1 MKKYMTTATTTMMM
15 MMIIMIALGMDVV
28 VVLMVVVAINVNLCN
43 LIKLIVHKFSPY
55 EVNYHCS
62 PLTSVTL
69 SGRQFDEIDSTI

>member
-1 MKKYMTTATTTMMM
+1 MKKFMTTATTTTTMMMM

-55 EVNYHCS
+55 EVNYI
-62 PLTSVTL
+62 PLFSFKI
-69 SGRQFDEIDSTI
+69 SHPKRSTI